1 MDENL
6 IKSKMSAE
14 KYQLEKLVHYFK
26 DNFILR
32 GSELVNV
39 FW

>member
-1 MDENL
+1 MDEYL
-6 IKSKMSAE
+6 IKSIMSAE
-14 KYQLEKLVHYFK
+14 KYQLEKLVHDFK
-26 DNFILR
+26 DNINLG